1 LTSSLSNGTPRGLR
15 TKSFREEKSDLLE
28 KEQISMKP
36 NFFCRQS
43 DPYLDPETVVAPC
56 RIVYDACTAELV
68 QACISEN
75 VVSRAFSK
83 AALASRS
90 AAAHASHVSEAVRIH
105 FRPHHQPASPPFTPS
120 RFEPPTVTSAGAVTL
135 ATRAIIAI
143 NTLPSHDAEAKTMV
157 DDDLGHDY
165 FREKVSWP
173 PDEDP
178 PAACTLPLVNDPALG
193 CSTRQFAGSEP
204 MIPFRGRPPDP
215 RTDWPP

>member
-1 LTSSLSNGTPRGLR
+1 MPSSPPTEPECSSSSSRSR
-15 TKSFREEKSDLLE
+15 SSSSSRE
-28 KEQISMKP
+28 P
-36 NFFCRQS
+36 
-43 DPYLDPETVVAPC
+43 DPHLDPATVVAPSS
-56 RIVYDACTAELV
+56 IVYDACTAELV

-75 VVSRAFSK
+75 VVRRAFSE
-83 AALASRS
+83 AASVSRS
-90 AAAHASHVSEAVRIH
+90 AAAHASHMSEEVRIH
-105 FRPHHQPASPPFTPS
+105 FRPPYQPASPPFTPS

-143 NTLPSHDAEAKTMV
+143 NTLPSHDAETRTLV